1 MQLRSL
7 ALLPL
12 PCLCLLAQ
20 APAPE
25 LPPAS
30 TLAAPI
36 KVDLAPLFATA
47 ERTTP
52 VTPPGVETWINLPG
66 MAKGSPAYRFNLYRD
81 PLYFVVKGN
90 RLVVHTTVHYWFE
103 VGLQVN
109 GWFKGMGSC
118 GKPPESFRRAR
129 LGMQAEVALTPDWGL
144 DLKLTP
150 EEPLRY
156 DGCQIT
162 FLGYDITD
170 KVLAGMKDAMGKA
183 ALSMEQRVK
192 ASTLLRTRAAAAWLQ
207 AQQPVDL
214 TPDLHLLL
222 NPERVRIASWTSQG
236 KELTITPE
244 ILVHPAIRLGPC
256 PPLTPLPLPPL
267 DLTDAPVH
275 PGFQLQVEVD
285 LPFTEA
291 ARQLSQRF
299 TGRHFETPKGSFD
312 IQRAELTVKGPLVY
326 LAIDL
331 KGRVNGTVTLAGRPV
346 FDEKTGQLQLAD
358 LDYTLESRSW
368 ITQFG
373 TWLYHSDLQQTLR
386 NQCGLFMDRSFKDL
400 RAQATAGLN
409 RSLTPELAMAG
420 SVDDL
425 HLAQVEVLPDRFRV
439 VAQLMGQV
447 QISLKTAL

>member
-1 MQLRSL
+1 MSSRAAFL
-7 ALLPL
+7 ALLCPFL
-12 PCLCLLAQ
+12 AAQ
-20 APAPE
+20 AP
-25 LPPAS
+25 PPS
-30 TLAAPI
+30 FISVPI
-36 KVDLAPLFATA
+36 HVDLAPLMAAAEQATP
-47 ERTTP
+47 R
-52 VTPPGVETWINLPG
+52 VPPGVETWINLPG
-66 MAKGSPAYRFNLYRD
+66 TAMGSPAYRFNLYRD
-81 PLYFVVKGN
+81 PLVFALNGR
-90 RLVVHTTVHYWFE
+90 RLSLHTTVNYWME
-103 VGLQVN
+103 VGLRMKDWVR
-109 GWFKGMGSC
+109 GMGSC
-118 GKPPESFRRAR
+118 GLPPQSYRRAL
-129 LGMQAEVALTPDWGL
+129 LGISAEVALTPDWGL
-144 DLKLTP
+144 DLKVTA
-150 EEPLRY
+150 EEPLRMEA
-156 DGCQIT
+156 CQIGY
-162 FLGYDITD
+162 LGYDITD